1 MHKALR
7 GTINMHTM
15 MIDLMGEILNT
26 TIENIITTDGHTM
39 IANIMAI
46 GDINVAII
54 SSALTSTAI
63 AILNIAVIQTT
74 TTVGIDF
81 APV

>member
-1 MHKALR
+1 
-7 GTINMHTM
+7 M